1 MRFPKQ
7 LATICVLALTSA
19 TASAE
24 TNLNGLATCQASGR
38 DDCSWGLFDIFGVMA
53 TMQVTDSRLDGD
65 TQLPPYTK
73 YLEADET
80 TQQEMYNSV
89 PSAPTSDWSRGVST
103 YIMEGITVG
112 GKKVTLYCQDACT
125 PGSLNR
131 HALISGVPMMVP
143 VELFKSELTKKYGES
158 DVSPAEKEA
167 VWLAVAAVTWSETW
181 ATNDR
186 NSDSAREHQINRP
199 GMYADAKKTLANSSS
214 NKSPNILF
222 LGARDDSEL
231 DAASE
236 LGDTV
241 AVIATD
247 GNILVIDNTTAE
259 DLRGAAAD
267 QAAARAAAA
276 AAAAAAR
283 AASEAADPCGPLT
296 YDCP

>member
-80 TQQEMYNSV
+80 TQQEMYNS
-89 PSAPTSDWSRGVST
+89 SDVMSGFREGQVDANVA
-103 YIMEGITVG
+103 YGITVG
-112 GKKVTLYCQDACT
+112 GKKVTLYCQESCT

-158 DVSPAEKEA
+158 DVSQAEKEA